1 MSDKDLFEESGIIPT
16 LAIGVGMGGVSVVKE
31 FISFVEKNG
40 IIDNY
45 RFVAIDSN
53 IDDLNRIIEFA
64 PNTSKIAITDH
75 QYDVMNLKKNC
86 PYLHKWVVMQKGG
99 ALQERVYGRFL
110 LDLHK
115 EEITRT
121 ITAHIHDLSNLWKEK
136 EGGGEKRG
144 HIAIWIIHSLGGGT
158 GSGSFPALAIYLQK
172 IVKEI
177 LGNKGITPHI
187 YGVGILPSGTNITDI
202 STATFTKRYFAN
214 SFAALEEVKVLA
226 AASDVAPV
234 TLKLPFHGE
243 PIQVTE
249 RPFERYFLFGIDE
262 ELTTK
267 LRKEKGEMVDDYLSH
282 ANKII
287 VTMMFALPQYPK
299 GLENL
304 WKDVPSP
311 FASFGESELNIPI
324 RLVKYL
330 AGENDL
336 LGPVIDEN
344 ESVKAELRKLVIDAM
359 KEFLRNLNESFLED
373 RALAVFQE
381 YRLLGLAYFV
391 GKLQNQIN
399 KLQINIQSEYEEEL
413 DTWWETLRSESWSCD
428 QIERAGV
435 VGLEEKHNLIV
446 ELFNSRIEE
455 LVRKLDSLLVSP
467 LKKPDLRER
476 KEKIEKILHD
486 LEVLKV
492 KTLKVR
498 TLKQYVDTKIG
509 EKLSLQNRD
518 SKEKILGVAS
528 IVTFARKKDAYRQNV
543 LKKRLG
549 LSGSGRVLNP
559 ALSEDIMNSV
569 SLVRDINVA
578 HMKSLADYFQ
588 TLKFSQKDV
597 DKIIKN
603 RIEQSRD
610 RHLSV
615 AIGSGG
621 EILTNPRE
629 ELFILCNM
637 LHESALGDNIAFASM
652 KVVKI
657 PSQTYNDEKVEF
669 IDYTLNLSIEDVKEY
684 NIRKAEYVQNKLK
697 EKTDIAGPIGT
708 IFAYPEWFPK
718 DPLVQEVY
726 LDIGS
731 ES

>member
-1 MSDKDLFEESGIIPT
+1 
-16 LAIGVGMGGVSVVKE
+16 
-31 FISFVEKNG
+31 
-40 IIDNY
+40 
-45 RFVAIDSN
+45 
-53 IDDLNRIIEFA
+53 
-64 PNTSKIAITDH
+64 
-75 QYDVMNLKKNC
+75 
-86 PYLHKWVVMQKGG
+86 
-99 ALQERVYGRFL
+99 
-110 LDLHK
+110 
-115 EEITRT
+115 
-121 ITAHIHDLSNLWKEK
+121 
-136 EGGGEKRG
+136 
-144 HIAIWIIHSLGGGT
+144 
-158 GSGSFPALAIYLQK
+158 
-172 IVKEI
+172 
-177 LGNKGITPHI
+177 
-187 YGVGILPSGTNITDI
+187 
-202 STATFTKRYFAN
+202 
-214 SFAALEEVKVLA
+214 
-226 AASDVAPV
+226 
-234 TLKLPFHGE
+234 
-243 PIQVTE
+243 
-249 RPFERYFLFGIDE
+249 
-262 ELTTK
+262 
-267 LRKEKGEMVDDYLSH
+267 MVDDYLSH

-726 LDIGS
+726 PDIGS